1 MISNGRAMGRKEE
14 GITPRSRGRIGGWL
28 HRVGAAAVV
37 LGLVLTGCARDAAYV
52 PSSDDPKFAQTVLAD
67 DATTGSLVGGVVFG
81 GGLGSP
87 VVVNTLILPQL
98 GGVITN
104 GRYTLIV
111 PPGALSA
118 PTVFTVQDNRN
129 GYIEVELGPHGSVFN
144 LPVTLVVSLAGTN
157 ADRNTKLYWWDESN
171 GMWVNM
177 GGSTNPLTRTLTVP
191 LPHFSK
197 YRAGW

>member
-1 MISNGRAMGRKEE
+1 MQ
-14 GITPRSRGRIGGWL
+14 RIG
-28 HRVGAAAVV
+28 AITAVI
-37 LGLVLTGCARDAAYV
+37 GLALTGCARDAAYV
-52 PSSDDPKFAQTVLAD
+52 PSNDEPKFAQSVLTGD
-67 DATTGSLVGGVVFG
+67 DSAGSLVGGVVFG
-81 GGLGSP
+81 GGPGSP

-118 PTVFTVQDNRN
+118 PAVFTVQDNRN

-144 LPVTLVVSLAGTN
+144 LPVTLVVNLAGTN
-157 ADRNTKLYWWDESN
+157 ADRNTKLYWWDDSN

-177 GGSTNPLTRTLTVP
+177 GGSTNPLTRTLIVP